1 MTSVFTGG
9 SNRKPELE
17 NEVIRKLFAE
27 PHKSANVTSST
38 HMLMHSWNP
47 RIMEYLFLVEK
58 PQNQD
63 IFHDVEWC

>member
-17 NEVIRKLFAE
+17 NEVIRKLFIE
-27 PHKSANVTSST
+27 PHKNANVPSST
-38 HMLMHSWNP
+38 NILMHSWNP
-47 RIMEYLFLVEK
+47 RIMESLFPVEK

-63 IFHDVEWC
+63 IFHDAEWC

>member
-17 NEVIRKLFAE
+17 NEVIRKLFTE
-27 PHKSANVTSST
+27 PHKNANVPSST

-47 RIMEYLFLVEK
+47 RIMESLFPVEK